1 MNNINVSFNDM
12 INGCTCSPLNMADFR
27 KYLMHR
33 YTDELLDFYEW
44 YIDYCKKYKTIEKNQ
59 NEKLYKNEID
69 YIINL
74 YFTEGSKKELNIS
87 QKSLEKL
94 LSKSKYS
101 TNPKIFEDVIIEVNN
116 LIQNVLFYEYINART
131 DNITSFTKIYRILI
145 GIILILIYFVAVG
158 IFCYK
163 NKSRWIRLSLLPLLV
178 YSISLSITSYMG
190 ICSILN
196 TKKRT
201 EYMEWEKD
209 KTINKKHKLL
219 IYLNLP
225 IFYKKLKIIED
236 ETLIKLQNKKIRCA
250 ILYSL
255 VISIILLIITLIIP
269 SRKYD

>member
-12 INGCTCSPLNMADFR
+12 INGCTCSPLTMVDFR
-27 KYLMHR
+27 KYLIHR

-44 YIDYCKKYKTIEKNQ
+44 YIDYCKKYNTIEK
-59 NEKLYKNEID
+59 EEPYKKEID

-87 QKSLEKL
+87 QKSLEIL

-116 LIQNVLFYEYINART
+116 LIQNVLFHEYINART
-131 DNITSFTKIYRILI
+131 DNINSFTKIYRILI
-145 GIILILIYFVAVG
+145 GIILILIYFVAIG

-163 NKSRWIRLSLLPLLV
+163 INSRWIRLSLLPLLV

-201 EYMEWEKD
+201 EYMEWEND

-236 ETLIKLQNKKIRCA
+236 ETLIKLQNKKIKSA

-269 SRKYD
+269 SKKYHY